1 MDKHIYA
8 KEIKLDAE
16 YTYDK
21 NDRKVFNVKKLK
33 REFNNFV
40 KILQRK

>member
-1 MDKHIYA
+1 MENFTYA
-8 KEIKLDAE
+8 KEIKLALE
-16 YTYDK
+16 YRYDK
-21 NDRKVFNVKKLK
+21 HDKKIYNVKKLK